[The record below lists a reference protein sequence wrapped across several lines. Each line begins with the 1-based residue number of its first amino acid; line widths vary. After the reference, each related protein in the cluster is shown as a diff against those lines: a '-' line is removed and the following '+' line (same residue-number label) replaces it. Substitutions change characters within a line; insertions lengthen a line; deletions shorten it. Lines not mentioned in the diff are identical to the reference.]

1 MSKIRDGTSTS
12 IIRKEKKWNEY
23 GKGQLYKL
31 CFYQRWEKIK
41 KNIMLNK
48 RNICRSTFISQTK
61 QKLEVNSRSW
71 KIEKKDNVTIMNGR
85 IRFH

>member
-31 CFYQRWEKIK
+31 CFYQR
-41 KNIMLNK
+41 
-48 RNICRSTFISQTK
+48 
-61 QKLEVNSRSW
+61 
-71 KIEKKDNVTIMNGR
+71 
-85 IRFH
+85 